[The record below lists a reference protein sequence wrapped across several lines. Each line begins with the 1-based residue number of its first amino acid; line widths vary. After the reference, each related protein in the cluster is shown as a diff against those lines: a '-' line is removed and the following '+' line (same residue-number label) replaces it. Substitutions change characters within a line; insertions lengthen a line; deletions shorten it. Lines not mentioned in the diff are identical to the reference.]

1 VRLSYPDFLVE
12 GARRGFGEG
21 WEEELGALNLP
32 AEIAVRVNTRR
43 TTAEGLAERL
53 RGEGLHPREVEGVP
67 GALVLP
73 SGEPPYRTL
82 AFAEGE
88 FWPQDVGSQRVARLA
103 VPGASERLLDL
114 CAGSGTKSFLAA
126 SDAGTGARVM
136 AVDVSEAKVAA
147 LAARKERLGF
157 PEVEALACDARALPF
172 PDGAFDVVLL
182 DAPCTGAGTVRRHPE
197 LKWRRQEG
205 DVGAA
210 AARQGELLAAA
221 ARLVR
226 PGGRLVYAVCS
237 FLPEEGKEVVGRFL
251 AARPEFAG
259 APSDFACLPAG
270 GREAWQGF
278 VVTAGRSGRLMRP
291 REEGGDAFYAA
302 VLVRRD
308 ATDGNH

>member
-1 VRLSYPDFLVE
+1 
-12 GARRGFGEG
+12 
-21 WEEELGALNLP
+21 
-32 AEIAVRVNTRR
+32 
-43 TTAEGLAERL
+43 
-53 RGEGLHPREVEGVP
+53 
-67 GALVLP
+67 
-73 SGEPPYRTL
+73 
-82 AFAEGE
+82 
-88 FWPQDVGSQRVARLA
+88 
-103 VPGASERLLDL
+103 
-114 CAGSGTKSFLAA
+114 
-126 SDAGTGARVM
+126 M